1 MKYGI
6 PRKNNEFLDVTG
18 TFKQPQTKGFETFKI
33 AVKDPLIVA
42 KLQFV
47 SFVASRLMS
56 YIKSYQTIKPLTRFL
71 NKDLEQM
78 CRSLLQVI
86 IKSEILEKC
95 KDSYELLEIDFTDGN
110 NHLEKKEMYVGFT
123 ERYLKKRSWNS
134 KRYQQI

>member
-1 MKYGI
+1 M
-6 PRKNNEFLDVTG
+6 
-18 TFKQPQTKGFETFKI
+18 
-33 AVKDPLIVA
+33 
-42 KLQFV
+42 
-47 SFVASRLMS
+47 
-56 YIKSYQTIKPLTRFL
+56 TRFL

-78 CRSLLQVI
+78 YRSLLQVI

-110 NHLEKKEMYVGFT
+110 NHLEKKEMHVGFT